1 MPPRIAIGTSQRPN
15 PLRCGRRRGRELTR
29 RRYLTARIGGAARA
43 DRWPRPGAGRVG
55 GAQHQ
60 RQDTAP
66 VKSRTPDQPALK
78 YALGSRSP
86 QRRRPIVSE
95 VTLEERGRALENQ
108 FYEKENQE
116 KLTAMKHKLD
126 AQRSKDELRKASGMS
141 DDAVLDQLVALG
153 LRANTIAALS
163 LVPLIQVAW
172 ADGAIQD
179 NERTAIL
186 QGAHGKG
193 LTDGSDGYELLQTWL
208 KKQPGD
214 ELFVAW
220 EAYIKALAS
229 QLNDEQNRLL
239 KNQIVGFA
247 KMVAAAAGGILGFG
261 KVSSTEEKVLH
272 RIEAAFNR

>member
-1 MPPRIAIGTSQRPN
+1 MVGDETVQ
-15 PLRCGRRRGRELTR
+15 
-29 RRYLTARIGGAARA
+29 GAA
-43 DRWPRPGAGRVG
+43 
-55 GAQHQ
+55 
-60 RQDTAP
+60 
-66 VKSRTPDQPALK
+66 
-78 YALGSRSP
+78 
-86 QRRRPIVSE
+86 VSE

-116 KLTAMKHKLD
+116 KLAAMKHKLD
-126 AQRSKDELRKASGMS
+126 AQRTKDELRKASGMT
-141 DDAVLDQLVALG
+141 DDAVLDQLVELG
-153 LRANTIAALS
+153 LRGNTIAALS

-193 LTDGSDGYELLQTWL
+193 LEEGSDGYELLQSWL
-208 KKQPGD
+208 ARAPGE
-214 ELFVAW
+214 ELFMAW

-247 KMVAAAAGGILGFG
+247 KLVATAAGGILGFG
-261 KVSSTEEKVLH
+261 KVSASEEKVLH
-272 RIEAAFNR
+272 RIEAAFHR

>member
-1 MPPRIAIGTSQRPN
+1 
-15 PLRCGRRRGRELTR
+15 
-29 RRYLTARIGGAARA
+29 
-43 DRWPRPGAGRVG
+43 
-55 GAQHQ
+55 
-60 RQDTAP
+60 
-66 VKSRTPDQPALK
+66 
-78 YALGSRSP
+78 
-86 QRRRPIVSE
+86 VSE

-108 FYEKENQE
+108 FYEKENAE
-116 KLTAMKHKLD
+116 KLAAMKGKLD
-126 AQRSKDELRKASGMS
+126 TQKSRDELRKASGMT
-141 DDAVLDQLVALG
+141 DEAVLEKLVALG

-193 LTDGSDGYELLQTWL
+193 LEKGTDGYDLLQAWL
-208 KKQPGD
+208 NKRPSD
-214 ELFVAW
+214 ALYEAW

-247 KMVAAAAGGILGFG
+247 KMVAASAGGFLGIG
-261 KVSSTEEKVLH
+261 RVSASEEKVLA
-272 RIEAAFNR
+272 RIETAFHR